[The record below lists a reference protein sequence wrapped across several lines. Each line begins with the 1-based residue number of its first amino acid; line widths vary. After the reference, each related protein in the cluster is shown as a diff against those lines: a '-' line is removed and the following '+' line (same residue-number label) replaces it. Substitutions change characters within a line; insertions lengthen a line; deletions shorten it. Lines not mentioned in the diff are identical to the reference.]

1 MTAVIYARYSSD
13 SQREASI
20 EGQLRDCKDYAEKNG
35 ITVVGT
41 YIDRAYSA
49 KTDDRPDFQRMIKD
63 SGKKIFDVVL
73 VWKLDRFARNRFDA
87 VNYKYQLEKNGV
99 HLVSAMEPISQ
110 GPEGIM
116 VESMLIGMAEY
127 YSAELALKVARGE
140 RENAL
145 QCKYNGGVVPLGF
158 TIGKEDRLYHIDPE
172 TAPIVQEIF
181 SRYADGEPAEKIAA
195 SLNERGL
202 RTRTG
207 KPFVKNSFFQIF
219 RNRRYIGEYRYKD
232 IVTPGGIPAIVD
244 QDLFDRVQQ
253 RFEQNRIAHGR
264 PAKEDVSYL
273 LTTKLFCGKC
283 GTLMGGESGTSHMGN
298 TYYYYKCGNAKRH
311 GKAHCDLKAI
321 RKEPLERFVV
331 DTAIKV
337 IFSDEIIERLI
348 DLVMEA
354 QQQENTRLPVLK
366 EQLRDTEKRL
376 ANLLEAIEQGILT
389 PTTKQRLDELEARKE
404 ALNTSILEEELK
416 KPVLTREWIRFW
428 LEKFRKGDVGS
439 TEHQRQII
447 DTFVNSVYVF
457 DDRVVLNFNF
467 TDDAK
472 TVTRE
477 EVLGSSAV
485 DNAPPKKHEGSGL
498 RASFLLIHTVLCSS
512 GCESLCAACHRPACR
527 LQEWYWAVRVRL
539 LPHCGRSCFLPQIA
553 SDPAVCSMSISR
565 RPVILGGK
573 WNETMEEQ
581 TMKYGVIDVGGG
593 LRGIYGAGVLDR
605 CLEEDLRFDLCIG
618 VSAGS
623 ANMASYLAGQHG
635 RNKPFYDEYSFRR
648 EYMSVHNLIRKH
660 SYLDLGYVY
669 GTLSNAGGENPL
681 DYAALAR
688 SPAELCVV
696 AANAQN
702 GEAQYFTKADLHPD
716 DYRILMASCCI
727 PVIDQ
732 PCVIDGVPYF
742 DGGLADPVP
751 LEWAFAHGCDRV
763 ALILTKPIGLV
774 RSDARDKHLAHL
786 LQSHYPAAAEGLRR
800 RAWRYN
806 TAVQRAREL
815 ERQGLVCIIAPDST
829 EGMSTLTKNR
839 AGLEKMY
846 AKGKQDAEALVRWMQ
861 NAKQDESVGT

>member
-181 SRYADGEPAEKIAA
+181 TRYADGEPAEKIAA

-244 QDLFDRVQQ
+244 KDLFDRVQQ
-253 RFEQNRIAHGR
+253 RFEQNKIAHGR

-337 IFSDEIIERLI
+337 IFSDEIIEQLI

-354 QQQENTRLPVLK
+354 QQKENTRLPVLK
-366 EQLRDTEKRL
+366 DQLRDTEKRL

-467 TDDAK
+467 TDDSK
-472 TVTRE
+472 TISRE

-485 DNAPPKKHEGSGL
+485 DNAPPRVPRPKGL
-498 RASFLLIHTVLCSS
+498 GTFFV
-512 GCESLCAACHRPACR
+512 
-527 LQEWYWAVRVRL
+527 
-539 LPHCGRSCFLPQIA
+539 
-553 SDPAVCSMSISR
+553 
-565 RPVILGGK
+565 
-573 WNETMEEQ
+573 
-581 TMKYGVIDVGGG
+581 VGG
-593 LRGIYGAGVLDR
+593 
-605 CLEEDLRFDLCIG
+605 
-618 VSAGS
+618 
-623 ANMASYLAGQHG
+623 
-635 RNKPFYDEYSFRR
+635 
-648 EYMSVHNLIRKH
+648 
-660 SYLDLGYVY
+660 
-669 GTLSNAGGENPL
+669 T
-681 DYAALAR
+681 
-688 SPAELCVV
+688 
-696 AANAQN
+696 
-702 GEAQYFTKADLHPD
+702 
-716 DYRILMASCCI
+716 
-727 PVIDQ
+727 
-732 PCVIDGVPYF
+732 
-742 DGGLADPVP
+742 
-751 LEWAFAHGCDRV
+751 
-763 ALILTKPIGLV
+763 
-774 RSDARDKHLAHL
+774 
-786 LQSHYPAAAEGLRR
+786 
-800 RAWRYN
+800 
-806 TAVQRAREL
+806 EL
-815 ERQGLVCIIAPDST
+815 EQGGGA
-829 EGMSTLTKNR
+829 
-839 AGLEKMY
+839 
-846 AKGKQDAEALVRWMQ
+846 
-861 NAKQDESVGT
+861 

>member
-63 SGKKIFDVVL
+63 SAKKIFDVVL

-181 SRYADGEPAEKIAA
+181 TRYADGEPAEKIAA

-244 QDLFDRVQQ
+244 KDLFDRVQQ
-253 RFEQNRIAHGR
+253 RFEQNKIAHGR

-389 PTTKQRLDELEARKE
+389 STTKQRLDELEARKE

-485 DNAPPKKHEGSGL
+485 DNAPPEGKAPHGNVWCFLLLPTKGETMSYAIVFSSKTGNTKLLADTLHACLPQENCCYFGTPDPAAMEADDLYVGFWTDKGNADESTLDFLKQLHGKNIFLFGTAGFGGSEEYFNKILKKVEGS
-498 RASFLLIHTVLCSS
+498 
-512 GCESLCAACHRPACR
+512 
-527 LQEWYWAVRVRL
+527 
-539 LPHCGRSCFLPQIA
+539 
-553 SDPAVCSMSISR
+553 
-565 RPVILGGK
+565 
-573 WNETMEEQ
+573 
-581 TMKYGVIDVGGG
+581 
-593 LRGIYGAGVLDR
+593 LDR
-605 CLEEDLRFDLCIG
+605 SNTVFGRYMCQGKMPLSVRQRYEGMKKQPIHLPNLDALIENFDNALSHPDAEDLERLK
-618 VSAGS
+618 
-623 ANMASYLAGQHG
+623 Q
-635 RNKPFYDEYSFRR
+635 
-648 EYMSVHNLIRKH
+648 
-660 SYLDLGYVY
+660 
-669 GTLSNAGGENPL
+669 
-681 DYAALAR
+681 
-688 SPAELCVV
+688 
-696 AANAQN
+696 
-702 GEAQYFTKADLHPD
+702 
-716 DYRILMASCCI
+716 
-727 PVIDQ
+727 
-732 PCVIDGVPYF
+732 
-742 DGGLADPVP
+742 
-751 LEWAFAHGCDRV
+751 
-763 ALILTKPIGLV
+763 
-774 RSDARDKHLAHL
+774 
-786 LQSHYPAAAEGLRR
+786 
-800 RAWRYN
+800 
-806 TAVQRAREL
+806 AV
-815 ERQGLVCIIAPDST
+815 
-829 EGMSTLTKNR
+829 K
-839 AGLEKMY
+839 
-846 AKGKQDAEALVRWMQ
+846 
-861 NAKQDESVGT
+861 

>member
-181 SRYADGEPAEKIAA
+181 TRYADGEPAEKIAA

-366 EQLRDTEKRL
+366 DQLRDTEKRL

-467 TDDAK
+467 TDDSK
-472 TVTRE
+472 TISRE

-485 DNAPPKKHEGSGL
+485 DNAPPKKHEGFGL
-498 RASFLLIHTVLCSS
+498 RASFFCSFIQFFAH
-512 GCESLCAACHRPACR
+512 LAVFVCH
-527 LQEWYWAVRVRL
+527 
-539 LPHCGRSCFLPQIA
+539 HCGRSCFLPQIA

-774 RSDARDKHLAHL
+774 RSDALDEHLAHL

-861 NAKQDESVGT
+861 NTKQDESVGTER